1 MVQQAPSQPDETPSA
16 VSGAHII
23 MDAVFWHGAGRDL
36 VRTFTHDQAGDLL
49 RRSLLFRL
57 AAEAF
62 APAHRVDIA
71 RYRRAMSTL
80 D

>member
-1 MVQQAPSQPDETPSA
+1 
-16 VSGAHII
+16 
-23 MDAVFWHGAGRDL
+23 MDAVLWHGAGRDL
-36 VRTFTHDQAGDLL
+36 VRTFTHDQAADLL
-49 RRSLLFRL
+49 RRALLFRL

-71 RYRRAMSTL
+71 RYRRALTTL